1 MLLIFQGLKVASMD
15 RLPPLNSRTRQSL
28 EQTPSD
34 SRYSDKRLETVLA
47 RRMRSSFAV
56 PDKQDDAIRA
66 LLQKLAVK
74 LRESPPED

>member
-15 RLPPLNSRTRQSL
+15 RLPPINSRTRQSL

-34 SRYSDKRLETVLA
+34 SRYRDKRLETVLG

-56 PDKQDDAIRA
+56 PDKEDDEIRA

-74 LRESPPED
+74 LHESPPED